1 MTAKPTGAE
10 DPASGS
16 AETTWTDEV
25 WRSSDGLLAR
35 IHHPVPAPASDT
47 ETESGAAPR
56 TGLAG
61 AVVLDIHGGA
71 WNAMD
76 RTLGQ
81 TYDQAVA
88 AAGLTVVAI
97 DFRDGRQA
105 RHPAAVDD
113 IAEAVDWVINHD
125 HLDVDRDRIALVGSS
140 SGGHLALHAAL
151 TALPDLAIRLVAALW
166 PPVDPLGRYRYAETM
181 VGQPVPEGNRLNAA
195 GLLASTEAYFG
206 DEATMAEA
214 SIAAIVR
221 SGRASQLPPVWVAQ
235 AGEDLNVPAE
245 LLEDLEAAYG
255 AAGGHLERTTYP
267 GAIHGFGHGDTPAG
281 QQFRRDLVD
290 RLVAALS

>member
-1 MTAKPTGAE
+1 MAGEHMDIEGTDAE
-10 DPASGS
+10 GTDADKTD
-16 AETTWTDEV
+16 ANWTDEV
-25 WRSSDGLLAR
+25 WRQADGLLAR
-35 IHHPVPAPASDT
+35 IHHPAPDADPA
-47 ETESGAAPR
+47 
-56 TGLAG
+56 LAG
-61 AVVLDIHGGA
+61 AVVLDVHGGA

-81 TYDQAVA
+81 TYDQEVA

-105 RHPAAVDD
+105 EHPAAVDD
-113 IAEAVDWVINHD
+113 IAEAIDWVIAND
-125 HLDVDRDRIALVGSS
+125 RLGVDRDRIALVGSS

-151 TALPDLAIRLVAALW
+151 TALGDVSVRLVAALW
-166 PPVDPLGRYRYAETM
+166 PPVDPLGRYRYAQTM
-181 VGQPVPEGNRLNAA
+181 VGRPVPEGNRLNAT
-195 GLLASTEAYFG
+195 GLVASTEAYFG

-221 SGRASQLPPVWVAQ
+221 SGRAVQLPPVWVVE

-245 LLEDLEAAYG
+245 LLDELEAAYL
-255 AAGGHLERTTYP
+255 AAGGHHERTLYP
-267 GAIHGFGHGDTPAG
+267 DAIHGFGHGPTPAAER
-281 QQFRRDLVD
+281 FRGDLVD